1 MAYNYITLVQAEQ
14 LLANRLYDSTMTFWK
29 KAELKLYL
37 LEALRTW
44 NALTAQWVADY
55 TQNLSSSSPNWLPL
69 NVAGSPREYTVTDAD
84 LYTIIQYHLLE
95 PVVGASPWTGTPQ
108 FSLSDLTNAFSNRQ
122 NELLQATACNVQ
134 NLASVS
140 LVAGTR
146 RVSLAD
152 TVLDVRRAR
161 FLPVVGANATLWR
174 EDSAAWGFFSPG
186 YRQTSQIPRNYTCS
200 AQPPLTLDVD
210 YPPNVSG
217 GLDLLAVVSGNPPSP
232 PSGVLLS
239 IPDDW
244 SWVLKWG
251 MLGDLFGKESEAR
264 NEQKMQYC
272 NARFMEGLK
281 LMMTMP
287 WVLGAEINNVPVGI
301 EAVKERDMY
310 NYGWEDNSASR
321 QSVIV
326 AGTDLLSVGL
336 RPTGSTTIGLTL
348 QVVQNAPLPS
358 VDANPIQVSRDVL
371 DVILD
376 YAFHIATF
384 KESVKDIMDSM
395 PLFDNFRTAA
405 AGISE
410 HLGELGSFLDVMKS
424 YGRRQEEVE
433 QR

>member
-14 LLANRLYDSTMTFWK
+14 LLANRLYDSTMIFWK

-37 LEALRTW
+37 IEALQTW
-44 NALTAQWVADY
+44 NALTAQWVTDY
-55 TQNLSSSSPNWLPL
+55 VQTVTSASNPWLSL
-69 NVAGSPREYTVTDAD
+69 NVAGSPRQYTVSDAE

-122 NELLQATACNVQ
+122 NELLQAAACNIQ
-134 NLASVS
+134 KLAPVS
-140 LVAGTR
+140 LVANTR

-161 FLPVVGANATLWR
+161 FLSVLGVNATLWR
-174 EDSAAWGFFSPG
+174 EDSASWGFFSPS
-186 YRQTSQIPRNYTCS
+186 YRQTPQNPRNYTCS
-200 AQPPLTLDVD
+200 AQPPITLDVD
-210 YPPNVSG
+210 YPPPVSG
-217 GLDLLAVVSGNPPSP
+217 SLDLLAVISGNIPNP

-239 IPDDW
+239 IPNDW

-272 NARFMEGLK
+272 NARFMEGLQ
-281 LMMTMP
+281 LMQTLP
-287 WVLGAEINNVPVGI
+287 WVLGAQINNVPVGV

-310 NYGWEDNSASR
+310 DYGWEDSAAR
-321 QSVIV
+321 QSVVV
-326 AGTDLLSVGL
+326 AGTDLLSL
-336 RPTGSTTIGLTL
+336 ANRPLSPATLGLTL
-348 QVVQNAPLPS
+348 QVVQSAPVPT
-358 VDANPIQVSRDVL
+358 VDGDPMQVSRDVL

-395 PLFDNFRTAA
+395 PLFDNFRKAA
-405 AGISE
+405 SGMSE
-410 HLGELGSFLDVMKS
+410 HLGQLGPFLDVMKS
-424 YGRRQEEVE
+424 YGRREEEVE